1 MKKILSI
8 FLILF
13 IAVSL
18 FALETSSYIDGNVL
32 VGKEG
37 DLPKGFFIKASGYLP
52 GDSVSVTNPL
62 NGNTVELLNLGSV
75 DKTAGYVALLSKEG
89 AEKLGLP
96 QDAKIQMKLTSRQG
110 SYDSSVSGVG
120 VLSSILTADEEK
132 ESEEKAVA
140 TVVEEKE
147 DVSLPAEPVEDV
159 VVPSVE
165 PVEDPQL
172 TLVSEPVAVEPVAV
186 EDVVTD
192 EKPSSI
198 EESAENLE
206 KLEEPEELLAVA
218 PTPLVQKK
226 EEDESEVK
234 NESEEVLVEK
244 MDDIPMD
251 SYEEKVYIAEPVA
264 SEDTHIAYV
273 PPVSEEEKKVEEDSV
288 VDEEPVDESES
299 PKEEVSYTYVPLEPV
314 KVISNIKAVEEEDT
328 SLGLD
333 MDGEIVS
340 HIEPLE
346 EDEEAEEVIE
356 SPVIVTTP
364 DDRYEPVTD
373 ISEPIAV
380 IIPAISSPDE
390 DFAGEEIIAKEPEKT
405 EPVADINLNPLP
417 TDSAEEEVV
426 AEEPIII
433 VPVEGDLAGEEII
446 PMEPEEVADEVEE
459 ILLPAG
465 PADDLQGEDVVAL
478 EPVPLVVEKATEEPK
493 VEVEGNP
500 LPDSLEEEVIAVE
513 PSEVPE
519 EKAKDVPIA
528 IVPVAVQ
535 EKEVVKEEI
544 IEDEVVKEEPVPAK
558 TEEEAY
564 TPIVIPSEPEKEEA
578 YSPIVLEPTNDK
590 APPASKSETKK
601 VEKSELVSVPAATGL
616 DSYVVEEKDLAKAKY
631 YVQIA
636 LMEDKEAISKLI
648 NKYNKY
654 PIVLVPRKNAS
665 YSVLVGPLSEDE
677 YGVVLE
683 NFKSYGFKDA
693 FIKRIR

>member
-1 MKKILSI
+1 MREFIKKGILISV
-8 FLILF
+8 LIL
-13 IAVSL
+13 
-18 FALETSSYIDGNVL
+18 VL
-32 VGKEG
+32 VSSAVFIVKSI
-37 DLPKGFFIKASGYLP
+37 PKI
-52 GDSVSVTNPL
+52 
-62 NGNTVELLNLGSV
+62 V
-75 DKTAGYVALLSKEG
+75 DA
-89 AEKLGLP
+89 
-96 QDAKIQMKLTSRQG
+96 
-110 SYDSSVSGVG
+110 
-120 VLSSILTADEEK
+120 
-132 ESEEKAVA
+132 
-140 TVVEEKE
+140 
-147 DVSLPAEPVEDV
+147 
-159 VVPSVE
+159 
-165 PVEDPQL
+165 
-172 TLVSEPVAVEPVAV
+172 
-186 EDVVTD
+186 
-192 EKPSSI
+192 
-198 EESAENLE
+198 N
-206 KLEEPEELLAVA
+206 
-218 PTPLVQKK
+218 
-226 EEDESEVK
+226 
-234 NESEEVLVEK
+234 
-244 MDDIPMD
+244 
-251 SYEEKVYIAEPVA
+251 
-264 SEDTHIAYV
+264 
-273 PPVSEEEKKVEEDSV
+273 
-288 VDEEPVDESES
+288 
-299 PKEEVSYTYVPLEPV
+299 
-314 KVISNIKAVEEEDT
+314 
-328 SLGLD
+328 
-333 MDGEIVS
+333 
-340 HIEPLE
+340 
-346 EDEEAEEVIE
+346 
-356 SPVIVTTP
+356 
-364 DDRYEPVTD
+364 
-373 ISEPIAV
+373 
-380 IIPAISSPDE
+380 
-390 DFAGEEIIAKEPEKT
+390 
-405 EPVADINLNPLP
+405 
-417 TDSAEEEVV
+417 
-426 AEEPIII
+426 
-433 VPVEGDLAGEEII
+433 
-446 PMEPEEVADEVEE
+446 ADEVEE

-493 VEVEGNP
+493 VEVEGDP

-544 IEDEVVKEEPVPAK
+544 IEDEVVKEEIVKEEVVKEEPVPAK